1 MATLINGSSHFV
13 LYRGNYMKKF
23 LAAALLMSS
32 TLVMAQTAS
41 ELLNDGKNTENVL
54 SFGQNPKLQMY
65 SPLKQI
71 NKSNIK
77 RLVPLWS
84 TSTMSETGELAQPVV
99 YNGVMYVTNGHWTFA
114 LDVATGKQLWRTPV
128 EYDRAVLRISSSGAI
143 YRGAPTLYNGKLYR
157 LTLDAHL
164 VALDMKTGKQLWK
177 KAFANHLEG
186 YKGVSAPLIANGVM
200 ITGTSGGEHA
210 TRGFLVG
217 WDPETGNELWRKH
230 MIPAPGEPGH
240 ETWPKTAESIPDA
253 WKIGG
258 ASTWQNG
265 SYDPELDLV
274 YWGVGNAGPYDA
286 KYRGNGDALYTNC
299 VVAIRPKTGE
309 IVWHYQYTPND
320 LYDVDATNEL
330 VLAELRIDG
339 QLRKVVMNGNKNG
352 FFYVIDRTN
361 GKLIAAHPMTR
372 ITWATHVDLKTGRPV
387 LTDVA
392 DRLMKG
398 EEVALYPQRGT
409 NAIMFAFNPRNNL
422 AYLNTWDLPRIQKFV
437 PYKFQKLGE
446 PNTATAGRAPVIK
459 PGDVVGYHAAMDVV
473 SGKFKWKIP
482 ITDIANS
489 ASLLVTD
496 GGIVFTGK
504 PTGEFIALDE
514 DTGKEM
520 WSFKTSSSIN
530 APPVTYTHKGVQ
542 YVTVASGLGGS
553 LPRGQAASQ
562 VPSGSSVWTFALM
575 PN

>member
-1 MATLINGSSHFV
+1 
-13 LYRGNYMKKF
+13 MKWF
-23 LAAALLMSS
+23 LTAMLMSCS
-32 TLVMAQTAS
+32 TLGMAQS
-41 ELLNDGKNTENVL
+41 YDELLNDGKNTENVL
-54 SFGQNPKLQMY
+54 SFGMSRKLQMY
-65 SPLKQI
+65 SPLRQI
-71 NKSNIK
+71 NKSNVK
-77 RLVPLWS
+77 RLVPIWS

-99 YNGVMYVTNGHWTFA
+99 YNGVMYVANGHWTFA
-114 LDVATGKQLWRTPV
+114 LDVATGKQLWRTQV
-128 EYDRAVLRISSSGAI
+128 EYDRAVLRISTSGAI
-143 YRGAPTLYNGKLYR
+143 YRGAPTLFNGKLYR
-157 LTLDAHL
+157 TTLDAHL

-186 YKGVSAPLIANGVM
+186 YKGVASPLIANGVL
-200 ITGTSGGEHA
+200 ISGTSGGEHA

-240 ETWPKTAESIPDA
+240 ETWPKTADSIPDA

-258 ASTWQNG
+258 ASTWQTG

-330 VLAELRIDG
+330 VLAEMRIDG
-339 QLRKVVMNGNKNG
+339 QMRKVVLNGNKNG
-352 FFYVIDRTN
+352 FLYVIDRTN

-372 ITWATHVDLKTGRPV
+372 VTWATHVDLKTGRPV

-398 EEVALYPQRGT
+398 EEVELYPQRGT
-409 NAIMFAFNPRNNL
+409 NAIMFAFNPKTNL

-437 PYKFQKLGE
+437 PYKFQRLGE

-459 PGDVVGYHAAMDVV
+459 PGDVVGYHVAMDPLT
-473 SGKFKWKIP
+473 GKFKWKVP
-482 ITDIANS
+482 ITDM
-489 ASLLVTD
+489 ASSGSVLATD
-496 GGIVFTGK
+496 GGLLFTGM
-504 PTGEFIALDE
+504 PSGEFLALDE
-514 DTGKEM
+514 ETGKTL
-520 WSFKTSSSIN
+520 WKFKTTSSVN
-530 APPVTYTHKGVQ
+530 APPITYTHKGVQ
-542 YVTVASGLGGS
+542 YVTVPSGLGGS
-553 LPRGQAASQ
+553 LARGQVGAR
-562 VPSGSSVWTFALM
+562 VPQGSSIWTFALM
-575 PN
+575 PE